1 MARCDRT
8 QRFSYYTENMRQNSQ
23 ELVNTDHIFPGVYY
37 KPEAEGFESKKHI
50 VVKAKGSNSIF
61 LAVVLTRS
69 LSNV

>member
-1 MARCDRT
+1 
-8 QRFSYYTENMRQNSQ
+8 MRQNSQ

-50 VVKAKGSNSIF
+50 VVKARGSNSIF

-69 LSNV
+69 LSNVWQNHLAAALSVACSR